1 MQQRLLGPG
10 AHATTQYAPSL
21 REVIQERI
29 GLSSCHRAAQ
39 SGEAQAVVK
48 GVGFG
53 EMGVRSGCTACVQ
66 KPCHRWGPRF
76 LSDIA
81 ETTIRTSRWERS
93 VPSRAAAGHRGA
105 DKVGWWPPR
114 AAAQPRLLP
123 GGKPRKLTAVSIP
136 NSAWLSHDAAP
147 VRTTGPGHTV
157 GQWSKDQDQR
167 KEKRP
172 RKLSS
177 GSGVQQAQDARGW
190 GCICTLTP

>member
-10 AHATTQYAPSL
+10 AHATTQYASSL

-114 AAAQPRLLP
+114 AAAQPRLSCQEGNHANSLP
-123 GGKPRKLTAVSIP
+123 SQYQTPPGSATTLHLFAPRAQAIRWVSGVKTRI
-136 NSAWLSHDAAP
+136 
-147 VRTTGPGHTV
+147 RGRRKGP
-157 GQWSKDQDQR
+157 S
-167 KEKRP
+167 
-172 RKLSS
+172 KLSS
-177 GSGVQQAQDARGW
+177 GSGHSRHRMPGAGAAS
-190 GCICTLTP
+190 TH